1 MKNQFPWS
9 AVLGQERLKL
19 ALLLCAIDPGI
30 GGVLVRGPRGVAK
43 TTLARAFSEL
53 LPGQFVELPLGATE
67 ERVTGTL
74 DLGKVLQRG
83 QVEFAPG
90 LLARAHQGVLYVDEV
105 NLLPD
110 PLVDLLLDA
119 AATGSN
125 VVERDGVS
133 HAHPARFVLVGTM
146 NPEEGELRAQ
156 FVDRFGLSVSA
167 DSALSPPERAQI
179 VLRRLEFESAPERF
193 LARFAAEQQALRERC
208 ARARHSAAGL
218 GFAGPGLDR
227 VAEICHAARVEG
239 VRADLAMLRAARAH
253 AVWHGRETI
262 ELEDVTAVAELALA
276 HRRREAPQPPPGQPP
291 PRSAGAGAGSA
302 SGAAPGGSSGPSG
315 TAPAAPGGSSG
326 SGGGP
331 LPSASL
337 SAAASG
343 TSGALPPVPV
353 RGRPVVLPASW
364 ASLTGRDERRS
375 LVPLQRRTLGPR
387 LVQRSR
393 LHRTL
398 GGVDWFG
405 TLLRCPRPTHADLR
419 RRLRP
424 SAAERLWILAIDC
437 SASMLPSGALA
448 VAKGLAAALALR
460 AARLGDHV
468 AVISFAGDAA
478 RVQLGPHG
486 LERALEEL
494 GAGGGTPLRRALLEA
509 FAVCRRPAYCG
520 SGVEKHLL
528 VLSDGRTREAVAD
541 LRARCRPLE
550 PCIVDCERGAL
561 RLGRARAL
569 AAALG
574 ADYLHA
580 EAFSSCPQ
588 ALSVEPKQIAE

>member
-1 MKNQFPWS
+1 
-9 AVLGQERLKL
+9 
-19 ALLLCAIDPGI
+19 
-30 GGVLVRGPRGVAK
+30 
-43 TTLARAFSEL
+43 
-53 LPGQFVELPLGATE
+53 
-67 ERVTGTL
+67 
-74 DLGKVLQRG
+74 
-83 QVEFAPG
+83 
-90 LLARAHQGVLYVDEV
+90 
-105 NLLPD
+105 
-110 PLVDLLLDA
+110 VDLLLDA

-133 HAHPARFVLVGTM
+133 HAHAARFVLVGTM

-218 GFAGPGLDR
+218 GFAGPGLDH

-262 ELEDVTAVAELALA
+262 ELEDVDAVAELALA
-276 HRRREAPQPPPGQPP
+276 HRRREAPQTPPAQTP
-291 PRSAGAGAGSA
+291 PRSGGVGAGAASGAAGAGSGGH
-302 SGAAPGGSSGPSG
+302 SGTPPAAPGGSSGHSG
-315 TAPAAPGGSSG
+315 TPPAAPGGSSG
-326 SGGGP
+326 SAGL
-331 LPSASL
+331 LPSGSL
-337 SAAASG
+337 STTASG

-353 RGRPVVLPASW
+353 RVCPVALPASW
-364 ASLTGRDERRS
+364 ASMTAKDERRS

-387 LVQRSR
+387 LVQRR
-393 LHRTL
+393 RTHRVL

-424 SAAERLWILAIDC
+424 STAERLWILAIDC

-448 VAKGLAAALALR
+448 VAKGLAGALALR

-468 AVISFAGDAA
+468 AVISFAGDVA
-478 RVQLGPHG
+478 RVQLGSHG
-486 LERALEEL
+486 LERALEQL

-520 SGVEKHLL
+520 SGVEKHLI
-528 VLSDGRTREAVAD
+528 VLTDGRTREPVAD
-541 LRARCRPLE
+541 LRARCRPLV

-561 RLGRARAL
+561 RLGRARGL

-574 ADYLHA
+574 ADYLHV
-580 EAFSSCPQ
+580 EAFT
-588 ALSVEPKQIAE
+588 